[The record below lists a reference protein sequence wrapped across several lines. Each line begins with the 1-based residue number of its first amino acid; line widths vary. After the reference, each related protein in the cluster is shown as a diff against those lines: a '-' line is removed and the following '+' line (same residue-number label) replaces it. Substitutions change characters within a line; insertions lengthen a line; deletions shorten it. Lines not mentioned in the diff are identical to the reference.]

1 MSTKNECK
9 KRMIVGV
16 SVFLLFAIPVLFSIY
31 FAKPALNVSE
41 MIENEN
47 INDLSLTI
55 YYLSPYK
62 YMFYPVSS
70 VDDLSHRCEEKIV
83 INGSDLEKHIDLF
96 KQISNDDLKPVIWKS
111 SDLDLRLYY
120 VLESKKNG
128 KLFDVAMWGGNDDSM
143 IVSGY
148 EAKGNNIF
156 IDVIIPFLPEDKAKS
171 LENFMVY
178 GFDLID
184 E

>member
-1 MSTKNECK
+1 MNTKKNVK
-9 KRMIVGV
+9 KRIIVGV
-16 SVFLLFAIPVLFSIY
+16 FVFLLSAIPVLFSIY
-31 FAKPALNVSE
+31 FTKPSLNVSE

-55 YYLSPYK
+55 YYLSPYT

-70 VDDLSHRCEEKIV
+70 VEDLSHRCEKIV
-83 INGSDLEKHIDLF
+83 INGGDLKKHIDSF
-96 KQISNDDLKPVIWKS
+96 RQISNDDLKPIIWKS

-128 KLFDVAMWGGNDDSM
+128 KLFDVAMWGKDGDSM
-143 IVSGY
+143 IVNGY

-156 IDVIIPFLPEDKAKS
+156 IDVIIPFLPEDKAES
-171 LENFMVY
+171 WEDFMIY
-178 GFDLID
+178 GFDYINK
-184 E
+184 